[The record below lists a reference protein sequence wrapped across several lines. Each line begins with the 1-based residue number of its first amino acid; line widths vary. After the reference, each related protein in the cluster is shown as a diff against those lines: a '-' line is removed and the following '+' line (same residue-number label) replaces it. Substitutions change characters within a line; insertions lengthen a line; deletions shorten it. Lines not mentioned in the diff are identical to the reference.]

1 MGVSHGFCQDFPR
14 FSPPFPRFSQDFP
27 GFSWFFPGFSWF
39 FPWFFPGFSQNL
51 PPSAPPASASTAT
64 TALAT
69 SVVCA
74 MARRCCAHWSIST
87 SKTCRLVPRPPRV
100 PRGLQWWRNHG
111 DFRFGSLKNTW
122 DCSWILM
129 VLCFSMF
136 QYQTLSSD
144 GISVGYKRIIMGCT
158 TMWLGNPEFS

>member
-1 MGVSHGFCQDFPR
+1 MVKSTFLVSPLRHLVGWVFQRTKPPEHFWECLMVFPWGFPMGFPRIFQDFHLHFQDFPTI
-14 FSPPFPRFSQDFP
+14 SQD
-27 GFSWFFPGFSWF
+27 FPGFSWF
-39 FPWFFPGFSQNL
+39 FPWFFPRFSQNL

-87 SKTCRLVPRPPRV
+87 SKTCRLVPRL

-111 DFRFGSLKNTW
+111 RFQI
-122 DCSWILM
+122 WI
-129 VLCFSMF
+129 S
-136 QYQTLSSD
+136 
-144 GISVGYKRIIMGCT
+144 
-158 TMWLGNPEFS
+158 